1 MMRLLITG
9 GAGFIGSNFVRLVKR
24 QRPGTHVV
32 VLDALTYA
40 GNLDNLT
47 DALASGDAFVHM
59 GIHDPHVVDVLKNHH
74 IDTIVHFAAES
85 HVDRSILS
93 PTNALDTNV
102 MGTAALLD
110 AARHANITR
119 FLHVSTDEV
128 YGDVPDGMFSHEK
141 APFRPSSPYAASKA
155 AAEHLAFAYMRTYGL
170 PVVVTRGCNT
180 YGPYQFPE
188 KLIPL
193 MIHNALKG
201 APLPVYGDGLQVREW
216 LYVEDHCRG
225 ILTAL
230 EEGTAGEAYNIG
242 IRNGRVTNL
251 DLIHNILWLTGANTS
266 LIHHVEDRPGH
277 DRRYAMDTYK
287 TQRELGWHAETD
299 LKDGLALTVQW
310 YKDNAAWVERVTSGE
325 YQTFYATQYGN
336 RL

>member
-1 MMRLLITG
+1 MRILITG
-9 GAGFIGSNFVRLVKR
+9 GAGFIGSNFVRLLKR
-24 QRPGTHVV
+24 ERPDAHLV

-40 GNLDNLT
+40 GNLDNL
-47 DALASGDAFVHM
+47 DCLSSGDTFVQM
-59 GIHDPHVVDVLKNHH
+59 DIRDPHVVDVLKNHH
-74 IDTIVHFAAES
+74 IDAIVHFAAES

-93 PTNALDTNV
+93 PHTALDTNV

-110 AARHANITR
+110 AARHAKITR

-128 YGDVPDGMFSHEK
+128 YGDVPEGMYSHEK
-141 APFRPSSPYAASKA
+141 SMFRPSSPYAASKA
-155 AAEHLAFAYMRTYGL
+155 AAEHLVFAYMRTYEL

-193 MIHNALKG
+193 MIHNALRG
-201 APLPVYGDGLQVREW
+201 ESLPVYGDGQQVREW

-230 EEGTAGEAYNIG
+230 EEGAAGEAYNLG
-242 IRNGRVTNL
+242 IRGARITNL
-251 DLIHNILWLTGANTS
+251 ELVQQILTLTGADAS
-266 LIHHVEDRPGH
+266 LIRHVEDRSGH

-287 TQRELGWHAETD
+287 TQRELGWRAQTD

-310 YKDNAAWVERVTSGE
+310 YKDNPAWVERVTSGA
-325 YQTFYATQYGN
+325 YRAFYDEQYGS

>member
-1 MMRLLITG
+1 MRILITG
-9 GAGFIGSNFVRLVKR
+9 GAGFIGSNFVRLLKR
-24 QRPGTHVV
+24 ERPDAHLV

-40 GNLDNLT
+40 GNLDNL
-47 DALASGDAFVHM
+47 DCLSSGDTFVQM
-59 GIHDPHVVDVLKNHH
+59 DIRDPHVVDVLKNHH
-74 IDTIVHFAAES
+74 IDAIVHFAAES

-93 PTNALDTNV
+93 PHTALDTNV

-110 AARHANITR
+110 AARHAKITR

-128 YGDVPDGMFSHEK
+128 YGDVPEGMYSHEK
-141 APFRPSSPYAASKA
+141 SMFRPSSPYAASKA
-155 AAEHLAFAYMRTYGL
+155 AAEHLVFAYMRTYGL

-193 MIHNALKG
+193 MVHNALKG
-201 APLPVYGDGLQVREW
+201 EPLPVYGDGQQVREW

-230 EEGTAGEAYNIG
+230 EDGAAGEAYNLG
-242 IRNGRVTNL
+242 IRGARITNL
-251 DLIHNILWLTGANTS
+251 ELVHLILWHTGADAS
-266 LIHHVEDRPGH
+266 LIRHVEDRSGH

-287 TQRELGWHAETD
+287 TQRELGWRAQTD

-310 YKDNAAWVERVTSGE
+310 YKDNPAWVERVTSGA
-325 YQTFYATQYGN
+325 YRAFYNEQYGS

>member
-1 MMRLLITG
+1 MRILITG
-9 GAGFIGSNFVRLVKR
+9 GAGFIGSNFVRLLKR
-24 QRPGTHVV
+24 ERPDAHLV

-40 GNLDNLT
+40 GNLDIL
-47 DALASGDAFVHM
+47 DCLSSGDTFVQM
-59 GIHDPHVVDVLKNHH
+59 DIRDPHVVDVLKNHH
-74 IDTIVHFAAES
+74 IDAIVHFAAES

-93 PTNALDTNV
+93 PHTALDTNV

-110 AARHANITR
+110 AARHAKITR

-128 YGDVPDGMFSHEK
+128 YGDVPEGMYSHEK
-141 APFRPSSPYAASKA
+141 SMFRPSSPYAASKA
-155 AAEHLAFAYMRTYGL
+155 AAEHLVFAYMRTYGL

-193 MIHNALKG
+193 MVHNALKG
-201 APLPVYGDGLQVREW
+201 EPLPVYGDGQQVREW
-216 LYVEDHCRG
+216 LYVEDHCQG

-230 EEGTAGEAYNIG
+230 EDGAAGEAYNLG
-242 IRNGRVTNL
+242 IRGARITNL
-251 DLIHNILWLTGANTS
+251 ELVHLILWHTGADAS
-266 LIHHVEDRPGH
+266 LIRHVEDRSGH

-287 TQRELGWHAETD
+287 TQRELGWRAQTD

-310 YKDNAAWVERVTSGE
+310 YKDNPAWVERVTSGA
-325 YQTFYATQYGN
+325 YRAFYDEQYGS

>member
-1 MMRLLITG
+1 MRLLITG
-9 GAGFIGSNFVRLVKR
+9 GAGFIGSNFVRLIKR
-24 QRPGTHVV
+24 ERPDAHVV

-47 DALASGDAFVHM
+47 DVLASGDAFVHM
-59 GIHDPHVVDVLKNHH
+59 DIRDPRVADVLKNHH
-74 IDTIVHFAAES
+74 IDAIVHFAAES

-93 PTNALDTNV
+93 PHGALDTNI

-110 AARHANITR
+110 SARQACITR

-128 YGDVPDGMFSHEK
+128 YGDVPDGMFRHEH
-141 APFRPSSPYAASKA
+141 APFVPSSPYAASKA
-155 AAEHLAFAYMRTYGL
+155 AAEHLACAYMRTYGI
-170 PVVVTRGCNT
+170 PVVITRGCNT

-193 MIHNALKG
+193 MIHNALTG
-201 APLPVYGDGLQVREW
+201 TPLPVYGDGLQTREW
-216 LYVEDHCRG
+216 IYVEDHCRG

-230 EEGTAGEAYNIG
+230 EEGAAGEAYNIG
-242 IRNGRVTNL
+242 IRGARVTNL
-251 DLIHNILWLTGANTS
+251 ELVHQILWHTGADAS
-266 LIHHVEDRPGH
+266 LIRHVADRPGH

-287 TQRELGWHAETD
+287 TQRELGWRAQTD

-310 YKDNAAWVERVTSGE
+310 YKDNPAWVKRVTSGA
-325 YQTFYATQYGN
+325 YQTFYAEQYGSH
-336 RL
+336 L